1 MTLPDERIRA
11 VRNTREFLYTLL
23 DPKKTPKVPRSVRV
37 QARHLLK
44 HYPSDMY
51 LVDILD
57 DSTKPLSDK

>member
-44 HYPSDMY
+44 HYPSDTY